1 MSSKNTKR
9 LAGALAMAVLAI
21 CLVLTFVRSNPRS
34 TFEYLI
40 AKPVPSSVDSIEE
53 GSFRTLD
60 SVFRVLRFKIEALDV
75 RSILDSQGYKP
86 VGKEE
91 LQRWDSQAGQ
101 MASITQEEYLQDWQ
115 GRVQALTKLRV
126 HFTKDWQAYILVEG
140 HGRKYLFCN
149 TNSSETVFVA
159 DAH

>member
-1 MSSKNTKR
+1 MSSRSIKR
-9 LAGALAMAVLAI
+9 LAGASGLAVLAVW
-21 CLVLTFVRSNPRS
+21 LVLTLGRSNPRS
-34 TFEYLI
+34 TFEHLI
-40 AKPVPSSVDSIEE
+40 VKPVPSSVDSIEE

-60 SVFRVLRFKIEALDV
+60 SVFRVLRFKIGALDV
-75 RSILDSQGYKP
+75 RRILDSQGYRP

-101 MASITQEEYLQDWQ
+101 MVSITQKEYLQHWE

-126 HFTKDWQAYILVEG
+126 HFTKDWQAYKLTEG
-140 HGRKYLFCN
+140 HGQKYLFCN